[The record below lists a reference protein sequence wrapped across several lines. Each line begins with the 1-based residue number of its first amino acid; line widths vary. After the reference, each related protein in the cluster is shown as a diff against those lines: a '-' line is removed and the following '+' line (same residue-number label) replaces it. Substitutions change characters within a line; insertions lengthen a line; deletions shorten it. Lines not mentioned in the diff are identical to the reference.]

1 MTSQTHLSCLS
12 GLAGEEHVPENDK
25 KTKPSGL
32 FRRIPADDVDYI
44 TDIRTSILVQS
55 PQGGRAILWATIL
68 LVVAFIVWA
77 AVSEVEQV
85 TRGQGKVIPASQIQ
99 VVQNMEGGI
108 LAELHV
114 NVGDNVKKDQL
125 LLKIDETRFV
135 SSLEQN
141 RAKSGANRAK
151 AARLLAEATGS
162 ATFNAPADT
171 PADIIASERSLFES
185 RKAELRQGL
194 EVKQSQVD
202 QRQNELKELT
212 TKLRELNKTYD
223 MYLKEIRLTKP
234 LVSKGAVSEM
244 EVLQLER
251 KASEMQGDIETIKQ
265 SIPRIQSKIEESQSA
280 MRELRLNFANKAK
293 AEYHE
298 VASQL
303 GEDTASSL
311 ALKDRLN
318 RTLVRSPV
326 DGTVNRILVNTVGGV
341 IQPGMNLVEIVPT
354 GGSLLIEAKIKPS
367 DIAFLRPN
375 QKATVKFSAYDYT
388 IYGGLDARLE
398 QIGAD
403 SITDEKREKESYYLV
418 TLRTDKNYIGTDKN
432 PLPII
437 PGMVA
442 TVDILTGKKTILS
455 YLLKPVL
462 KAKYMALR
470 ER

>member
-1 MTSQTHLSCLS
+1 M
-12 GLAGEEHVPENDK
+12 PETGK
-25 KTKPSGL
+25 KIKTKGL
-32 FRRIPADDVDYI
+32 FRRMPEDDADYV

-55 PQGGRAILWATIL
+55 PRGGRAILWSTIL
-68 LVVAFIVWA
+68 LFVTFIVWA
-77 AVSEVEQV
+77 SVSEVEQV

-114 NVGDNVKKDQL
+114 NVGDSVKKDQL

-151 AARLLAEATGS
+151 AARLLAEASGS
-162 ATFNAPADT
+162 STFNAPADT
-171 PADIIASERSLFES
+171 PSDITASERALFES
-185 RKAELRQGL
+185 RKAELRNGM
-194 EVKQSQVD
+194 EVKQSQID
-202 QRQNELKELT
+202 QRQNELKELNT
-212 TKLRELNKTYD
+212 RLRELNKTYE
-223 MYLKEIRLTKP
+223 MYQKEIRLTKP
-234 LVSKGAVSEM
+234 LVGKGAVSEM

-251 KASEMQGDIETIKQ
+251 RASEMRGDIETIRQ
-265 SIPRIQSKIEESQSA
+265 SIPRIQSKIEESQAA
-280 MRELRLNFANKAK
+280 MRELKLNFSNKAK

-298 VASQL
+298 VISQL

-326 DGTVNRILVNTVGGV
+326 NGTVNRILVNTVGGV

-354 GGSLLIEAKIKPS
+354 GGSLLIETKIKPQ

-375 QKATVKFSAYDYT
+375 QKAMVKFTAYDYT
-388 IYGGLDARLE
+388 IYGGLDAKLE

-403 SITDEKREKESYYLV
+403 SITDEKKESYYLV
-418 TLRTDKNYIGTDKN
+418 TLRTDKNFIGAKEN

-437 PGMVA
+437 PGMIA
-442 TVDILTGKKTILS
+442 TVDILTGKKTILT

-462 KAKYMALR
+462 KAKYTALR

>member
-1 MTSQTHLSCLS
+1 M
-12 GLAGEEHVPENDK
+12 
-25 KTKPSGL
+25 
-32 FRRIPADDVDYI
+32 PADDVDYA
-44 TDIRTSILVQS
+44 TDIRASIMAQS
-55 PQGGRAILWATIL
+55 PRGGRAILWASIL
-68 LVVAFIVWA
+68 LFVIFIAWA
-77 AVSEVEQV
+77 SVSEVEQV

-99 VVQNMEGGI
+99 VIQNLEGGI
-108 LAELHV
+108 LDELYIK
-114 NVGDNVKKDQL
+114 VGDTVKKDQI

-151 AARLLAEATGS
+151 AARLLAEASGS
-162 ATFNAPADT
+162 SSFNAPGDT
-171 PADIIASERSLFES
+171 PSPIISSERALFES
-185 RKAELRQGL
+185 RKSELRQSL
-194 EVKQSQVD
+194 EVKQSQID
-202 QRQNELKELT
+202 QRENELKELNT
-212 TKLRELNKTYD
+212 RLRELNKTYE
-223 MYLKEIRLTKP
+223 MYQREIRLTKP

-265 SIPRIQSKIEESQSA
+265 SIPRIQSKIHESQAA
-280 MRELRLNFANKAK
+280 MRELKLNFANKAK

-298 VASQL
+298 VSSQL
-303 GEDTASSL
+303 GEDSATSL

-318 RTLVRSPV
+318 RTLVKSPV
-326 DGTVNRILVNTVGGV
+326 NGTVNRLLVNTVGGV

-354 GGSLLIEAKIKPS
+354 EGTLLIETKIKPA

-375 QKATVKFSAYDYT
+375 QKAMVKFTAYDFT
-388 IYGGLDARLE
+388 IYGGIDAKLE

-403 SITDEKREKESYYLV
+403 SITDEKKESFYLV
-418 TLRTDKNYIGTDKN
+418 TLRTDRNYLGTKEN

-442 TVDILTGKKTILS
+442 TVDILTGKKTILA

>member
-1 MTSQTHLSCLS
+1 MAET
-12 GLAGEEHVPENDK
+12 EK
-25 KTKPSGL
+25 KTKLSGL
-32 FRRIPADDVDYI
+32 FRRTQAEETDYI

-55 PQGGRAILWATIL
+55 PRGGRAILWASIL
-68 LVVAFIVWA
+68 LFIIFIIWA
-77 AVSEVEQV
+77 SLSEVEQV

-99 VVQNMEGGI
+99 VIQNMEGGI
-108 LAELHV
+108 LSELLV
-114 NVGDNVKKDQL
+114 NVGDTVKKDQL

-141 RAKSGANRAK
+141 QAKSGANRAK
-151 AARLLAEATGS
+151 AARLQAEASGS
-162 ATFNAPADT
+162 STFTAPANT
-171 PADIIASERSLFES
+171 PAAITASERALFES
-185 RKAELRQGL
+185 RKAELHQSL
-194 EVKQSQVD
+194 EVKQSQID
-202 QRQNELKELT
+202 QRQGELKELT
-212 TKLRELNKTYD
+212 TKLRELNKTYGL
-223 MYLKEIRLTKP
+223 YQKEIQLTKP

-265 SIPRIQSKIEESQSA
+265 SIPRIQSKIEESKAA

-298 VASQL
+298 VAAQL

-326 DGTVNRILVNTVGGV
+326 NGTVNRILVNTVGGV
-341 IQPGMNLVEIVPT
+341 IQPGMNLVEIVPS
-354 GGSLLIEAKIKPS
+354 GGSLLIEAKIKPA

-375 QKATVKFSAYDYT
+375 QKAMVKFSAYDYT
-388 IYGGLDARLE
+388 IYGGLEARLE

-403 SITDEKREKESYYLV
+403 SITDEKKESYYLV
-418 TLRTDKNYIGTDKN
+418 TLRTDKNFIGTKEH

>member
-1 MTSQTHLSCLS
+1 VSET
-12 GLAGEEHVPENDK
+12 EK
-25 KTKPSGL
+25 KAKKNGL
-32 FRRIPADDVDYI
+32 FRRMPADDVDYI
-44 TDIRTSILVQS
+44 TDIRTSILIQS
-55 PQGGRAILWATIL
+55 PRGGRAILWAVIL
-68 LVVAFIVWA
+68 LAVTFIVWA
-77 AVSEVEQV
+77 SVSEVEQV

-114 NVGDNVKKDQL
+114 NVGDSVTKDQI

-141 RAKSGANRAK
+141 RAKSGSNRAK
-151 AARLLAEATGS
+151 AARLLAEANGS
-162 ATFNAPADT
+162 PTFNAPADT
-171 PADIIASERSLFES
+171 PASIVASERALFES
-185 RKAELRQGL
+185 RKAELRQGM
-194 EVKQSQVD
+194 EIKQSQID

-212 TKLRELNKTYD
+212 TRLRELSKTYE
-223 MYLKEIRLTKP
+223 MYQKEIRLTKP

-251 KASEMQGDIETIKQ
+251 KAGEMQGDIETIRQ
-265 SIPRIQSKIEESQSA
+265 SIPRIQSKIEESRAALS
-280 MRELRLNFANKAK
+280 ELRLNFANKAK

-298 VASQL
+298 VSSQL

-326 DGTVNRILVNTVGGV
+326 NGTVNRILVNTVGGV

-354 GGSLLIEAKIKPS
+354 GGSLLIETRIKPA

-375 QKATVKFSAYDYT
+375 QKAMVKFSAYDYT
-388 IYGGLDARLE
+388 IYGGLDAKLE

-403 SITDEKREKESYYLV
+403 SITDEKKESYYLV
-418 TLRTDKNYIGTDKN
+418 TLRTDKNYIGNKEN